1 MKQKYTCFLTIYSL
15 GAIIELSVKSVNIFI
30 NVLNIS
36 LLHKQD
42 ANHPCLDICSFYSQH
57 LESIIV

>member
-1 MKQKYTCFLTIYSL
+1 MKQKYTFFLTIYSL
-15 GAIIELSVKSVNIFI
+15 GAIIVKSVNIFI

-42 ANHPCLDICSFYSQH
+42 AIHPCLDICSFYSQH

>member
-1 MKQKYTCFLTIYSL
+1 MKQKYTFFLTIYSL
-15 GAIIELSVKSVNIFI
+15 HVGAIIELSVKSVNIFI

-42 ANHPCLDICSFYSQH
+42 ANHPCLNICSFYS
-57 LESIIV
+57 